1 MAANSQQV
9 ALDEPRSLKDEISSR
24 YKVIGLELFGSF
36 VRNERHAESDIDLL
50 VEFAEGADL
59 FDLVGLSQ
67 FLEDRLQRKV
77 DVVPRNALRAELKDA
92 VFAEAVA
99 V

>member
-1 MAANSQQV
+1 MATFSRQA
-9 ALDEPRSLKDEISSR
+9 ALEELQSLKDEIFTR
-24 YKVIGLELFGSF
+24 YKVTGLELFGSF
-36 VRNERHAESDIDLL
+36 VRNEQHAESDIDVL

-67 FLEDRLQRKV
+67 FLEERLQRKV
-77 DVVPRNALRAELKDA
+77 DLVPRNALRDELKDA